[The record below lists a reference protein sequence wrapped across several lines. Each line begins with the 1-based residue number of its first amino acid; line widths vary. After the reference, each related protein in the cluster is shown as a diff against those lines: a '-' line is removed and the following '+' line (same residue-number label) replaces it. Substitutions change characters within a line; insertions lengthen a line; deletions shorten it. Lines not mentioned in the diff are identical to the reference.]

1 MKLAAKTGRSSS
13 PTKGNK
19 ENMSVVNQ
27 DSSDS
32 DEGSTKRRK
41 GKRVITMNLTAHC
54 GNYTQMPVRL
64 VLDKIGWKEVQSA
77 DPHFWWIESSQSV
90 HEERYQVLSRA
101 KINYFPKVWEL
112 CRKKG
117 LTRCLNTF
125 AQLNGSRKLNF
136 FPPTYILPEDWPE
149 FDQVLHGK
157 CKTFIVKPDAG
168 SQGAGIY
175 LTRLGAGTDP
185 KLNKAEKAIIQR
197 YIHKP
202 LLVDG
207 LKFDFRVYM
216 LIVSL
221 EPVRA
226 YVYKDGLARFCT
238 LKYVQPNKANLDS
251 RFAHLTNYSLNKFSA
266 TFEHSDDGTSGS
278 KRRLGVVWEQLD
290 SMGMDSEE
298 LWESVRDM
306 CAQTLL
312 AMLPHAWFSYNTH
325 VLHTEGHPSCFQLI
339 GVDVL
344 LDHRGRPW
352 LLEINNHPSLN
363 LDEATDRLVKEPM
376 LAEMFKICR
385 PIFRGKPTPAPAP
398 NSRVTFGEV
407 TQLRERRLSKGARSA
422 AIEKNNLEIFEPIFS
437 DAECSDYH
445 DVCPYV
451 REKFMAAF
459 EYASRVGE
467 RERSQFLGLSAAK
480 FLKAARMLGAVDDGT
495 SLTSRCDS
503 DLVFIEATYVTRGA
517 LVLVLVILL
526 LKLLI
531 VLCEGLVRA

>member
-1 MKLAAKTGRSSS
+1 M
-13 PTKGNK
+13 
-19 ENMSVVNQ
+19 
-27 DSSDS
+27 
-32 DEGSTKRRK
+32 
-41 GKRVITMNLTAHC
+41 
-54 GNYTQMPVRL
+54 
-64 VLDKIGWKEVQSA
+64 
-77 DPHFWWIESSQSV
+77 
-90 HEERYQVLSRA
+90 
-101 KINYFPKVWEL
+101 
-112 CRKKG
+112 
-117 LTRCLNTF
+117 
-125 AQLNGSRKLNF
+125 
-136 FPPTYILPEDWPE
+136 
-149 FDQVLHGK
+149 
-157 CKTFIVKPDAG
+157 
-168 SQGAGIY
+168 
-175 LTRLGAGTDP
+175 
-185 KLNKAEKAIIQR
+185 
-197 YIHKP
+197 
-202 LLVDG
+202 
-207 LKFDFRVYM
+207 
-216 LIVSL
+216 
-221 EPVRA
+221 
-226 YVYKDGLARFCT
+226 
-238 LKYVQPNKANLDS
+238 
-251 RFAHLTNYSLNKFSA
+251 
-266 TFEHSDDGTSGS
+266 
-278 KRRLGVVWEQLD
+278 
-290 SMGMDSEE
+290 
-298 LWESVRDM
+298 
-306 CAQTLL
+306 
-312 AMLPHAWFSYNTH
+312 
-325 VLHTEGHPSCFQLI
+325 
-339 GVDVL
+339 L